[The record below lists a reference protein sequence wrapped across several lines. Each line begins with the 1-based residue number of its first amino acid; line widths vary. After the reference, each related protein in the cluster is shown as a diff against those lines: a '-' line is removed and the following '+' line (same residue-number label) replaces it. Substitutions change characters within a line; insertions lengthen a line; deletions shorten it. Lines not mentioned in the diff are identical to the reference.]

1 MNNSKKKYI
10 LISAGGTAGHVL
22 PAIEVAKEFYSR
34 GYLVSFFT
42 DSRMYNNIKSK
53 PNFINGEIKLFSIKG
68 RGIDRTNIFK
78 NIITL
83 ILMTIGIFQS
93 FSRLIFIRPVIAI
106 GFGGYIT
113 VPVLFACYIFRV
125 KIFIHE
131 GNAILGKANKLL
143 YKISKNLMTHFP
155 ELKNIDK
162 KKVNYCFVGM
172 PVRPE
177 ILDLYKLNYKM
188 DKTINLLITGG
199 SLGAG
204 VMSLNIAQAI
214 IRFPK
219 DLKFRLRVVQQVR
232 KEHIK
237 ELRNIYNKNSIKSEL
252 HIFINDMAKYLK
264 WSNIVICRC
273 GASTI
278 AENLISGRPSIMIP
292 FAQSAENHQFLNS
305 KLVETK
311 GAGWVITEDKLQ
323 DVGELHNK
331 LISIIKNTRK
341 LFDASKLAKKGIEVR
356 SAEKIVEITTAA
368 IIKNKKVE
376 L

>member
-1 MNNSKKKYI
+1 MNNSNKKYI

-22 PAIEVAKEFYSR
+22 PAIEVAKEFCSR

-42 DSRMYNNIKSK
+42 DSRMYNDIKSK
-53 PNFINGEIKLFSIKG
+53 PNFINGDINLFSIKG
-68 RGIDRTNIFK
+68 RGIDRGNIFK

-131 GNAILGKANKLL
+131 GNAILGKANQLL

-155 ELKNIDK
+155 ELKNINN
-162 KKVNYCFVGM
+162 KKVNYCCVGM

-199 SLGAG
+199 SLGAA

-214 IRFPK
+214 IKFPK
-219 DLKFRLRVVQQVR
+219 DLKFKLRIVQQVR

-237 ELRNIYNKNSIKSEL
+237 ELRDIYNRNGIKSEL
-252 HIFINDMAKYLK
+252 HTFINDMAKYLK

-292 FAQSAENHQFLNS
+292 FAESAENHQFLNS
-305 KLVETK
+305 KLVENK
-311 GAGWVITEDKLQ
+311 GAGWIITEDKLQ
-323 DVGELHNK
+323 DEGELYNK

-341 LFDASKLAKKGIEVR
+341 LFEASKLAKKGIEVR
-356 SAEKIVEITTAA
+356 SAEKIVEITTTV
-368 IIKNKKVE
+368 IVKNKRVE
-376 L
+376 S